1 MAEAPRLSS
10 NVTSTPEPPQLTPP
24 CSRHQAEFLLGK
36 RFYSKDSFQQAAE
49 HFEVAVREFF
59 TSNQE
64 CRVLC
69 EGAYNYDG
77 YNYMEYSADLFQTIS
92 GKSLGC
98 VCADGT
104 RLNLL
109 ATISW
114 DPLCVSDH
122 YMQVLS
128 CKQRCALE
136 LATNTDQPFQ
146 DFLPSHF
153 NYLQFSYY
161 NSETDATAIF
171 GPPAGESLTSS
182 VFG

>member
-1 MAEAPRLSS
+1 M
-10 NVTSTPEPPQLTPP
+10 
-24 CSRHQAEFLLGK
+24 
-36 RFYSKDSFQQAAE
+36 
-49 HFEVAVREFF
+49 REFF

-77 YNYMEYSADLFQTIS
+77 YNYMEYSADLFQTITGRS
-92 GKSLGC
+92 ERLWGLCRREQGEAGGDHHLGSS
-98 VCADGT
+98 V
-104 RLNLL
+104 
-109 ATISW
+109 S
-114 DPLCVSDH
+114 SDH

-136 LATNTDQPFQ
+136 LATNTDQPFD

-161 NSETDATAIF
+161 NSKTEATSAF
-171 GPPAGESLTSS
+171 GPPAGENHSSS
-182 VFG
+182 VFL